1 MTAFH
6 NDLLFTLYE
15 TVHKPES
22 WRGFLDQ
29 ICDGVQVR
37 SAVVQRVETGG
48 ATLQTTWLTSDS
60 HSEEYASRHALVVND
75 ASNPRM
81 RKDFDRPIPPGA
93 VGIAC
98 DEDLAMPAHV
108 RRRFQDDLGDVGLG
122 KGIFASMDMSPTA
135 GFSLILH
142 RHAGDSHDYSAQ
154 ERDFLAGLMPHLSQA
169 ILLSDKLNHRPIQA
183 SGRILDLMRPP
194 LLVCDAEARLVW
206 ANTAGGTFLRTSG
219 GLKIIAERLS
229 CPRHDQSLALHNL
242 IRMTVNGPG
251 DAAPEQRCLI
261 LDGSGQAP
269 IHVVAMPLPG
279 AADGGNQVGLFL
291 SQADMPFQ
299 VPARVLEKL
308 FRLSPAESR
317 LAKAIVEGGAV
328 NSYALQH
335 GLAEGTVRFQLK
347 QILAKTGCPRQSD
360 LVRLICSTIVGQFS
374 L

>member
-1 MTAFH
+1 MTALR
-6 NDLLFTLYE
+6 NDLLLTLYE
-15 TVHKPES
+15 TVHRPES

-29 ICDGVQVR
+29 ICDGIQVR
-37 SAVVQRVETGG
+37 SAVVQRMETAGP
-48 ATLQTTWLTSDS
+48 TLQTTWLTADS
-60 HSEEYASRHALVVND
+60 HSEEFACRHALVVND

-81 RKDFDRPIPPGA
+81 RKDFDRPIPAGM
-93 VGIAC
+93 VGISC
-98 DEDLAMPAHV
+98 DEDLSMPDDV

-122 KGIFASMDMSPTA
+122 KGIFASMDTSPTA
-135 GFSLILH
+135 GVSLILH
-142 RHAGDSHDYSAQ
+142 RHPGDSHDYSSQ

-183 SGRILDLMRPP
+183 TNQILDLMRPP
-194 LLVCDAEARLVW
+194 LLVCDGEARLVW
-206 ANTAGGTFLRTSG
+206 ANTAGRTFLRTSD
-219 GLKIIAERLS
+219 GLKIIADRLS
-229 CPRHDQSLALHNL
+229 SPRHDLSMTLHNL
-242 IRMTVNGPG
+242 IRATSLRPD
-251 DAAPEQRCLI
+251 DATPDQRCLM
-261 LDGSGQAP
+261 LDNGGAAP
-269 IHVVAMPLPG
+269 IHVVAMPLSSD
-279 AADGGNQVGLFL
+279 DGGQVGLFL

-299 VPARVLEKL
+299 VPARMLEKL